1 MKKTIPYAGFE
12 LGPIRPP
19 SEAYSLL
26 LRINR
31 GCGWNKCRFCGFYR
45 DIPFSIRSAE
55 DIKKDID
62 RIKYWVDV
70 FQGRVA
76 QAGNPQTEG
85 EQEACYMAYNWIQSG
100 MKSVFFQ
107 DGNSILMNPDGMIEV
122 LEYLKATFPQIQRI
136 TSYARSDTINRLS
149 LERLTRYREL
159 GLNRFHIG
167 LETGNDYILKLMN
180 KGVDKATQIQA
191 GIKAKAAGIEINEFY
206 MPNMGGREYARESAL
221 DTADVMNQVNP
232 DFIRIRSMALAENL
246 EMYEDYRSGLLTRP
260 NDIETIQEIRLFIE
274 NLHGI
279 TSVVD
284 SDHILNILL
293 ELRGKLPEGKDR
305 MLATID
311 RFLDLPEDTQNIFRL
326 GRRIGVM
333 SNLRDLNNHILVDKV
348 KQTMD
353 RSGIDKTNIDA
364 VCDQLMI
371 RCIPI

>member
-1 MKKTIPYAGFE
+1 MKHDLPYAGFE

-45 DIPFSIRSAE
+45 DTPFSVRTAE
-55 DIKKDID
+55 DVKHDID
-62 RIKYWVDV
+62 RVKYWLDV

-76 QAGNPQTEG
+76 QQGDPQTES
-85 EQEACYMAYNWIQSG
+85 EREACYMAYHWLQSG
-100 MKSVFFQ
+100 MQSVFFQ
-107 DGNSILMNPDGMIEV
+107 DGNSILMPPDQMIEV
-122 LEYLKATFPQIQRI
+122 LEYLRSTFPQIQRI

-167 LETGNDYILKLMN
+167 LETGNDYILKLMH

-191 GIKAKAAGIEINEFY
+191 GKKAKAAGIEINEFY

-221 DTADVMNQVNP
+221 DTADVMNQVDP
-232 DFIRIRSMALAENL
+232 DFIRIRSMALAPQL
-246 EMYEDYRSGLLTRP
+246 EMYADYESGLLTRP

-293 ELRGKLPEGKDR
+293 ELRGKLPGDKDKL
-305 MLATID
+305 LATID
-311 RFLDLPEDTQNIFRL
+311 RFLDLPEDQQNIFRL
-326 GRRIGVM
+326 GRRIGLM
-333 SNLRDLNNHILVDKV
+333 NEMRDLRNDILVDRV
-348 KQTMD
+348 RQTMD
-353 RSGIDKTNIDA
+353 RSHIDKTNIDA

>member
-246 EMYEDYRSGLLTRP
+246 EMYEDYRSGMLTRP

-311 RFLDLPEDTQNIFRL
+311 RFLEMPEDTQNIFRL

-348 KQTMD
+348 KQTLD

>member
-191 GIKAKAAGIEINEFY
+191 GVKAKAAGIEINEFY

-221 DTADVMNQVNP
+221 DTADVMNQVDP

-246 EMYEDYRSGLLTRP
+246 EMYEDYEKGILTRP
-260 NDIETIQEIRLFIE
+260 NDIETIGEIRLFIE
-274 NLHGI
+274 SLHDI
-279 TSVVD
+279 HSWVD

-293 ELRGKLPEGKDR
+293 ELKGRLPQDKEK
-305 MLATID
+305 MLGLID
-311 RFLDLPEDTQNIFRL
+311 YFLDLPEDQQNIFRL
-326 GRRIGVM
+326 GRRLGLM
-333 SNLRDLNNHILVDKV
+333 GQLSDLRNHVLVDKV
-348 KQTMD
+348 KETMD
-353 RSGIDKTNIDA
+353 RSHIDKSNIDM
-364 VCDQLMI
+364 VCDRLMI
-371 RCIPI
+371 RAIPI

>member
-76 QAGNPQTEG
+76 QVGNPQTED

-100 MKSVFFQ
+100 MQSVFFQ
-107 DGNSILMNPDGMIEV
+107 DANSILMNPDGMIEV

-246 EMYEDYRSGLLTRP
+246 EMYEDYQSGLLTRP

-311 RFLDLPEDTQNIFRL
+311 RFLEMPEDTQNIFRL

-333 SNLRDLNNHILVDKV
+333 SNLRDLNNSILVDKV

-353 RSGIDKTNIDA
+353 RSGIDKTNIDM

>member
-76 QAGNPQTEG
+76 QVGNPQTED

-100 MKSVFFQ
+100 MQSVFFQ

-246 EMYEDYRSGLLTRP
+246 EMYEDYQSGLLTRP

-311 RFLDLPEDTQNIFRL
+311 RFLEMPEDTQNIFRL

-333 SNLRDLNNHILVDKV
+333 SNLRDLNNSILVDKV
-348 KQTMD
+348 KQTMA
-353 RSGIDKTNIDA
+353 RSGIDKTNIDM

>member
-31 GCGWNKCRFCGFYR
+31 GCGWNKCRFCGFYH

-76 QAGNPQTEG
+76 QVGNPQTED

-100 MKSVFFQ
+100 MQSVFFQ

-246 EMYEDYRSGLLTRP
+246 EMYEDYQSGLLTRP

-311 RFLDLPEDTQNIFRL
+311 RFLEMPEDTQNIFRL

-333 SNLRDLNNHILVDKV
+333 SNLRDLNNSILVDKV

-353 RSGIDKTNIDA
+353 RSGIDKTNIDM

>member
-122 LEYLKATFPQIQRI
+122 LEYLKATFPRFSASPP
-136 TSYARSDTINRLS
+136 TPG
-149 LERLTRYREL
+149 LT
-159 GLNRFHIG
+159 
-167 LETGNDYILKLMN
+167 
-180 KGVDKATQIQA
+180 
-191 GIKAKAAGIEINEFY
+191 
-206 MPNMGGREYARESAL
+206 PS
-221 DTADVMNQVNP
+221 TA
-232 DFIRIRSMALAENL
+232 
-246 EMYEDYRSGLLTRP
+246 
-260 NDIETIQEIRLFIE
+260 
-274 NLHGI
+274 
-279 TSVVD
+279 
-284 SDHILNILL
+284 
-293 ELRGKLPEGKDR
+293 
-305 MLATID
+305 
-311 RFLDLPEDTQNIFRL
+311 
-326 GRRIGVM
+326 
-333 SNLRDLNNHILVDKV
+333 
-348 KQTMD
+348 
-353 RSGIDKTNIDA
+353 
-364 VCDQLMI
+364 
-371 RCIPI
+371 

>member
-293 ELRGKLPEGKDR
+293 ELRGKLPGDKDR

-311 RFLDLPEDTQNIFRL
+311 RFLEMPEDTQNIFRL

>member
-311 RFLDLPEDTQNIFRL
+311 RFLEMPEDTQNIFRL

-333 SNLRDLNNHILVDKV
+333 SNLRDLNNSILVDKV

-353 RSGIDKTNIDA
+353 RSGIDKTNIDS

>member
-76 QAGNPQTEG
+76 QVGNPQTEG

-180 KGVDKATQIQA
+180 KGVDKATQIRA
-191 GIKAKAAGIEINEFY
+191 GVKAKAAGIEINEFY

-311 RFLDLPEDTQNIFRL
+311 RFLEMPEDTQNIFRL